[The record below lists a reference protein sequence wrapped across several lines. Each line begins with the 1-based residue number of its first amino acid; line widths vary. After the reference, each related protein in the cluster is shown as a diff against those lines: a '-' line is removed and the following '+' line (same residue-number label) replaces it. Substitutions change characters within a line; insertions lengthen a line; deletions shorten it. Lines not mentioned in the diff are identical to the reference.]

1 MSKTLKGKKVA
12 ESAIVTTELIQPSAG
27 NHLGNVFGGKV
38 LAMIDLAG
46 AMVAMRHCRKTV
58 VTASMDRVDFK
69 NPIKVGYLAIT
80 KARLNAAFSTS
91 VETEVEIF
99 AENPVTGEQ
108 CKTCSA
114 LVTYVALDEKGK
126 PTPIPPLVRTS
137 ESEEAR
143 FGQARERKSIRD
155 RERRSDRRC

>member
-1 MSKTLKGKKVA
+1 MSKELKGKKVA
-12 ESAIVTTELIQPSAG
+12 DSAIVTTELIQPSAG

-46 AMVAMRHCRKTV
+46 AMVAMRHCRKVV

-69 NPIKVGYLAIT
+69 YPIKVGYLAIT

-114 LVTYVALDEKGK
+114 LVTYVALNQEGK
-126 PTPIPPLVRTS
+126 PTPIPQLIRDNDR
-137 ESEEAR
+137 EEAR
-143 FGQARERKSIRD
+143 FRQAEERKSIRD
-155 RERRSDRRC
+155 QERRRGGSR